1 MKDGWNGM
9 LEFRYMKRIALAV
22 LLGAAGQ
29 AAAAEHSHPD
39 HDALSI
45 DHHHGGGSHA
55 TAELVAL
62 SGSPVNGTLHL
73 VQHDNS
79 NVLIKGSVA
88 GLTPGKHGFHVHVN
102 GNCDSPDGMSAGG
115 HFAPTGGLHGSPSSQ
130 VHHLGDLGNIEADR
144 DGVAHVSVDV
154 PGVSLA
160 LIGLN
165 SLVNRA
171 IVIHAKEDDFSDPAG
186 NSGAR
191 VACGVIEQ
199 DNDMRM

>member
-1 MKDGWNGM
+1 
-9 LEFRYMKRIALAV
+9 MKRIALAV

-62 SGSPVNGTLHL
+62 SGSPVKGMLHL

-115 HFAPTGGLHGSPSSQ
+115 HFAPTGGLHGAPSSQ
-130 VHHLGDLGNIEADR
+130 VHHLGDLGN
-144 DGVAHVSVDV
+144 
-154 PGVSLA
+154 
-160 LIGLN
+160 N